1 MLSGGT
7 SMAEPRTATPAGVA
21 ATKADVVL
29 ATKLHVPRAQ
39 PGLVSRPRLADLLE
53 GALAGGLVLVCAPA
67 GFGKT
72 ALLSDWAR
80 RGGRVVAWLS
90 LDAADSDP
98 ARFWRHVAAAL
109 DRARPGIAERVAP
122 LFGPPAPSSFD
133 GLVAVLINELAGYPG
148 DDEALLVLDDYH
160 LIGSQHVHLSLEFLL
175 EHLPPSVQLVLATR
189 ADPPLPLARLR
200 ARGRL
205 TELRTAELRFT
216 ADEAAALLS
225 AVTGAGLPAGSVA
238 ALTARTEGWAAG
250 LQLAGLS
257 LRGQPDAAGFVAAFS
272 GSHRYVLDYLA
283 EEVLD
288 GQPERVREFLLE
300 TSVLDRLSGEL
311 CDVVTGRAGSQ
322 PLLQQIEAAGLF
334 LTPLDEVRGWWRYHH
349 LFADLL
355 RGRLQ
360 QEQPGKVA
368 ALHRNAAAWCAEHGL
383 ADDAVRHALSAGD
396 PIGSARLIEQH
407 FDEIFLQGESA
418 TIQRWLAA
426 LPAELA
432 RSRLRLALAQAWMAL
447 VGGDLEAAGAALDAA
462 ERAFADAADEPFE
475 PSVGRAASLLANV
488 PAAIALG
495 RTYLAVLY
503 GDAEAAAAS
512 ASQAL
517 AALGEG
523 EWVLHSVSL
532 WMLAL
537 AERLRGRLEDAE
549 RGFAASV
556 AGWRA
561 AGEHPL
567 AAWACHDLGRV
578 QRAQGRLDATLAT
591 YRQVLEIAAPPG
603 RAAMP
608 AAGIGYVGMAE
619 VAYQRGDLDAAHQQV
634 TEGIPLCRQ
643 LNWTQPL
650 AAGLVTLAWIR
661 QASGDPGGALEAMRE
676 AERIAP
682 SPSVTNLLNPVP
694 VQRARL
700 LLAQGD
706 FAAVARWAQDRGL
719 RTDDEPMYHKEREHL
734 VLARVLLAQDQPAE
748 ALALLDRLHEAAAIQ
763 DRADSL
769 IEIGALRALALAATG
784 QEAAALDA
792 LAGALTLACPQ
803 GYVRAFADEGPP
815 MAALLA
821 RLIAAQQ
828 DEPAAA
834 EPLLGCLARLQRAF
848 GRKPAAPLVP
858 RRGIATVPG
867 LVEPLTP
874 RELDVLRLLAA
885 GKTNQR
891 IARELVLTLD
901 TVKKHV
907 SHVLAKLGAANRTE
921 AVSRARELDLIS

>member
-53 GALAGGLVLVCAPA
+53 GALAGGLVLVCARP
-67 GFGKT
+67 G
-72 ALLSDWAR
+72 SAR
-80 RGGRVVAWLS
+80 PHSSVTGHDVVGGSVAWLS

-122 LFGPPAPSSFD
+122 LLGPPAPSSFE

-175 EHLPPSVQLVLATR
+175 EHLPPSVHLVLATR
-189 ADPPLPLARLR
+189 ADPPFPLARLR

-205 TELRTAELRFT
+205 TELRTTELRFT

-225 AVTGAGLPAGSVA
+225 AVTSAGLPAGSVA

-300 TSVLDRLSGEL
+300 TRCS
-311 CDVVTGRAGSQ
+311 TGCPGSCVMWSPAG
-322 PLLQQIEAAGLF
+322 PAASRCCSRSRRPGLF

-447 VGGDLEAAGAALDAA
+447 VSGDLEAAGAALDAA

-475 PSVGRAASLLANV
+475 PSVGRAASLLANIPV
-488 PAAIALG
+488 AIALG
-495 RTYLAVLY
+495 RAYLAVLY

-537 AERLRGRLEDAE
+537 AERLRGRLDDAE

-643 LNWTQPL
+643 L
-650 AAGLVTLAWIR
+650 
-661 QASGDPGGALEAMRE
+661 E
-676 AERIAP
+676 
-682 SPSVTNLLNPVP
+682 
-694 VQRARL
+694 
-700 LLAQGD
+700 
-706 FAAVARWAQDRGL
+706 
-719 RTDDEPMYHKEREHL
+719 
-734 VLARVLLAQDQPAE
+734 
-748 ALALLDRLHEAAAIQ
+748 LD
-763 DRADSL
+763 
-769 IEIGALRALALAATG
+769 
-784 QEAAALDA
+784 
-792 LAGALTLACPQ
+792 
-803 GYVRAFADEGPP
+803 
-815 MAALLA
+815 
-821 RLIAAQQ
+821 
-828 DEPAAA
+828 PAARGGPGDTGMDSA
-834 EPLLGCLARLQRAF
+834 GQR
-848 GRKPAAPLVP
+848 RP
-858 RRGIATVPG
+858 RRCSGGDA
-867 LVEPLTP
+867 
-874 RELDVLRLLAA
+874 
-885 GKTNQR
+885 
-891 IARELVLTLD
+891 
-901 TVKKHV
+901 
-907 SHVLAKLGAANRTE
+907 
-921 AVSRARELDLIS
+921 